1 MNRALRLLRRRLISS
16 IPVLLIVIVG
26 AFFLLELAPGDAA
39 DAFLLSLGGGD
50 PALVQALRQ
59 SYGLEGSTLSRLW
72 LYLTSLARFDLGWS
86 VTFNRPIAGLI
97 AERLPNTLWLMVG
110 AVGLSFTAG
119 SLLGIVAGS
128 KPGSWRDRLLS
139 TGSLALYAVP
149 SFWLGLVLI
158 VLFSVQLRWFPTSG
172 IETIA
177 SGKEGLARARDIA
190 WHLALPVAALGLI
203 YLALFLRMMR
213 AGMAEAWR
221 QDYALAARA
230 RGIGPARIAVFHIAR
245 NALLPLVTMLG
256 LHAASMLGGSV
267 VIESVFAIP
276 GFGRLAQEA
285 VAGRDAP
292 LLTGIILV
300 SAVLVILVNL
310 AVDMAYAFLDPRV
323 GANEVAA

>member
-1 MNRALRLLRRRLISS
+1 MNRALRLLRRRLVSS

-39 DAFLLSLGGGD
+39 DAYLLSIGGGD
-50 PALVQALRQ
+50 PALVQVLRQ

-177 SGKEGLARARDIA
+177 SGKQGLARARDIA